1 MLLERTGW
9 RHILTC
15 HVLGNWAWNMFW
27 NRLSTWSRHMSSNYS
42 IASWLLAI
50 FRQGSRRWSYSF
62 CLDWTISNGVL
73 IGLPVYLVRM
83 QTPISAECG
92 GADDRHF
99 TVFTTFRPYHRRS
112 RQPTLAARP
121 EANPLLTYEVLKGIA
136 PPYLGPLVRAA
147 DLQTTGST
155 WSPFSQHYSSGRT
168 AKQSFY
174 DWQSNLWGY
183 CCSDIEQST
192 GGRDDITNS
201 ISTFRSRL
209 KTYLFRLSYP
219 DLVF

>member
-73 IGLPVYLVRM
+73 IGLPVYLVRRLQSVLNAAARM
-83 QTPISAECG
+83 IVILP
-92 GADDRHF
+92 F
-99 TVFTTFRPYHRRS
+99 LRRS
-112 RQPTLAARP
+112 DHITDALVNLHWLRVPKRIHCLRTKCWKGLHRLIWVRLFVRLIYRLPGRRGLRSASTTRLVVPPNSLSTIGNRIFEVTAA
-121 EANPLLTYEVLKGIA
+121 
-136 PPYLGPLVRAA
+136 
-147 DLQTTGST
+147 QT
-155 WSPFSQHYSSGRT
+155 
-168 AKQSFY
+168 
-174 DWQSNLWGY
+174 
-183 CCSDIEQST
+183 
-192 GGRDDITNS
+192 
-201 ISTFRSRL
+201 
-209 KTYLFRLSYP
+209 
-219 DLVF
+219 

>member
-1 MLLERTGW
+1 MKYVLKQVVNLIAPYVVELFNRFLATGHFSAGFKEVVVLVLSRLDYKQRRTD
-9 RHILTC
+9 RPSC
-15 HVLGNWAWNMFW
+15 
-27 NRLSTWSRHMSSNYS
+27 LSCT
-42 IASWLLAI
+42 
-50 FRQGSRRWSYSF
+50 
-62 CLDWTISNGVL
+62 
-73 IGLPVYLVRM
+73 P
-83 QTPISAECG
+83 TPISAECG

-174 DWQSNLWGY
+174 DWQSNL
-183 CCSDIEQST
+183 
-192 GGRDDITNS
+192 
-201 ISTFRSRL
+201 
-209 KTYLFRLSYP
+209 
-219 DLVF
+219 